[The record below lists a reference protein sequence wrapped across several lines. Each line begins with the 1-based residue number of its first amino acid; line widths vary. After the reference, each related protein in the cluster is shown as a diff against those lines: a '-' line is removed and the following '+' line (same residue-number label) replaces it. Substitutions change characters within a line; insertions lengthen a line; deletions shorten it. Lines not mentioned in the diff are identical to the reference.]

1 MCSAYLYG
9 LIALTEF
16 QGESG
21 VREEVGWVLVMIIV
35 ATVGANVVVL
45 GAQTYK
51 KGRARVERWRRERC
65 RVEKGPKI

>member
-1 MCSAYLYG
+1 MCSAYLYV

-35 ATVGANVVVL
+35 AIVGGNVIVL
-45 GAQTYK
+45 GAQTCK
-51 KGRARVERWRRERC
+51 KGRARLERWKRERY